1 MKNLLKLFAILGEIS
16 VIVEASR
23 KVIAKYKEI
32 AHKRQDY
39 DLQGENGRNNYCPT
53 RWNGSI
59 SKDRQKVKGV
69 YQEIQKE

>member
-32 AHKRQDY
+32 AHKR
-39 DLQGENGRNNYCPT
+39 
-53 RWNGSI
+53 
-59 SKDRQKVKGV
+59 
-69 YQEIQKE
+69 